1 MKSKALTAR
10 GIPSLKPGKHVD
22 GEGLTLVLAEA
33 GRGKWVLRYFVGGK
47 RRELGLGGYP
57 AVSLAEARNKASDA
71 RRQVREG
78 QDPIYERTVEA
89 ERIPTFAEAA
99 ASFIKA
105 HAPGWSNAKHAD
117 QWRNTLATYAAPVI
131 GSKPVDQIGTEDT
144 LKILQP
150 IWSSKT
156 ETAKRVQGR
165 VENILDWA
173 TARKYRTGENPARWR
188 GHLDML
194 LPAPRKVTK
203 PVHHPAMPYQDVPGF
218 MVELAGNG
226 SVSALALRFLI
237 LTATRTS
244 ETLQATWDEVD
255 MDARTWTIPG
265 ERMKAGQTYR
275 VPLSDA
281 AMDVLQSLP
290 RVVGNP
296 YLFVG
301 ARHGR
306 PLSSM
311 ALLQLMRGMGYGVGG
326 DRGDYVPHGFRS
338 AFRDWSGEVS
348 SYPRDVCEMALAHV
362 VENKVEA
369 AYRRGD
375 LFEKRSGMMAAWAC
389 WCSRG
394 TGAEVIQLKR
404 ARTAAK

>member
-33 GRGKWVLRYFVGGK
+33 GRGKWVLRVTVDGK
-47 RRELGLGGYP
+47 RREMGLGAYP
-57 AVSLAEARNKASDA
+57 AVSLAEARTKASDA
-71 RRQVREG
+71 RRLVRDG
-78 QDPIYERTVEA
+78 QDPIDARTVEA

-99 ASFIKA
+99 ARYIA
-105 HAPGWSNAKHAD
+105 DHAPGWNNLKHAD

-131 GSKPVDQIGTEDT
+131 GTKPVDAITTEDA

-165 VENILDWA
+165 VENIMDWA

-188 GHLDML
+188 GHLDKL
-194 LPAPRKVTK
+194 LPKPTKVAK

-218 MVELAGNG
+218 MVELEGNG
-226 SVSALALRFLI
+226 SVSSLALRFLI
-237 LTATRTS
+237 LTACRTG
-244 ETLQATWDEVD
+244 EVIGAQWPEVD
-255 MDARTWTIPG
+255 LEARTWTIPG
-265 ERMKAGQTYR
+265 DRMKAGQPHR

-281 AMDVLQSLP
+281 AMAVLQALP
-290 RVVGNP
+290 RVEGNP
-296 YLFVG
+296 HLFPG

-306 PLSSM
+306 PLSNM
-311 ALLQLMRGMGYGVGG
+311 ALLQLMRGMSYGVGG
-326 DRGDYVPHGFRS
+326 DRGGYVPHGFRS

-362 VENKVEA
+362 IESKVEA

-375 LFEKRSGMMAAWAC
+375 LLAKRAAMMQSWSD

-394 TGAEVIQLKR
+394 TGAEVVQLRGR
-404 ARTAAK
+404 AAA